1 VSLRHQIN
9 LEEVSCDESEE
20 AEPMAMTRTKPMT
33 LEEFRARP
41 EGPPDDEFEEGEVI
55 PVTSP
60 TPEHQDIIVELGH
73 VLRRWVRGQQLGRVF
88 VEVDAYLPDGRV
100 YIPDFSFLSTDRMSL
115 LDPGDRKIHGSP
127 DLVVEITSGKPD
139 RDRVRKFR
147 IYYQN
152 GVPWYWII
160 DQESLT
166 IEEYHA
172 TPDGYLRTA
181 SIASGEE
188 FRPQLFPEL
197 TINLAVLVGS
207 GS

>member
-1 VSLRHQIN
+1 MEVLSPSHPETD
-9 LEEVSCDESEE
+9 LE
-20 AEPMAMTRTKPMT
+20 TK
-33 LEEFRARP
+33 
-41 EGPPDDEFEEGEVI
+41 
-55 PVTSP
+55 
-60 TPEHQDIIVELGH
+60 
-73 VLRRWVRGQQLGRVF
+73 F
-88 VEVDAYLPDGRV
+88 VGYA
-100 YIPDFSFLSTDRMSL
+100 
-115 LDPGDRKIHGSP
+115 
-127 DLVVEITSGKPD
+127 
-139 RDRVRKFR
+139 
-147 IYYQN
+147 QN

-197 TINLAVLVGS
+197 TINLAVLVGA

>member
-1 VSLRHQIN
+1 MSKDRLSN
-9 LEEVSCDESEE
+9 EEI
-20 AEPMAMTRTKPMT
+20 ARRG
-33 LEEFRARP
+33 EEFYDHSIRDTVEAV
-41 EGPPDDEFEEGEVI
+41 DDNIGKILVLDVDSGEYEIDEGELI

-60 TPEHQDIIVELGH
+60 TPEHQDIIVELGY
-73 VLRRWVRGQQLGRVF
+73 VLRRWVRDQQLGRVF

-160 DQESLT
+160 DQESLA

-188 FRPQLFPEL
+188 VRPQLF
-197 TINLAVLVGS
+197 
-207 GS
+207 